1 MPHIASHFHKNLII
15 LSWVLAFLFTGT
27 VLAQETKTIKGI
39 VKDAAGEPL
48 IGASVVQKDTNN
60 GVLTDMDGN
69 FTLTVPADATLSI
82 AYMGYT
88 TREINLAKRKKQGD
102 LRITLSEDAQQL
114 KEVVVTAMGIKKDTK
129 RVGYHQCRRAGESRS
144 TELCLCHVW

>member
-88 TREINLAKRKKQGD
+88 TREINLAKRKN
-102 LRITLSEDAQQL
+102 
-114 KEVVVTAMGIKKDTK
+114 KEI
-129 RVGYHQCRRAGESRS
+129 
-144 TELCLCHVW
+144 